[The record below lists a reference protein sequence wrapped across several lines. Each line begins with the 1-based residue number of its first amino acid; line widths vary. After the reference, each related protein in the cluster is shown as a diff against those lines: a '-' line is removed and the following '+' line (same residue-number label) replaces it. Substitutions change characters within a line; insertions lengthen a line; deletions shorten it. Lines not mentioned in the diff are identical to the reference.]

1 MRADDKMIKNRRMAL
16 FALVWMGVIFIMS
29 AFPAD
34 MSGRQ
39 SGFLAGI
46 LMKLIGVFIK
56 TEEGREAAK
65 ETVDFLVRKGAHMTE
80 YAVLAVLLVKS
91 FLPPGARLEGREF
104 MRCAAWALMIAVPY
118 AGLDEFHQRFVP
130 GRYGCVRDVLI
141 DTCGMVIGILI
152 LFLVGARSGSRG
164 SGGGV

>member
-39 SGFLAGI
+39 SGFLADI
-46 LMKLIGVFIK
+46 LMKLIKVFIK

-65 ETVDFLVRKGAHMTE
+65 ETVGFLVRKGAHMTE

-91 FLPPGARLEGREF
+91 FLPPGVRHARREF
-104 MRCAAWALMIAVPY
+104 ARCAAWALMIAVPY
-118 AGLDEFHQRFVP
+118 AGLDEFHQRFVA

-141 DTCGMVIGILI
+141 DACGMVIG
-152 LFLVGARSGSRG
+152 LVICCEVSRI
-164 SGGGV
+164 GGRGER